1 MEIPSEP
8 IRKERIRQKLIRSL
22 GGESQILGLQLRSR
36 PPQKNKK
43 NGGPFTI
50 VDATLIISMII
61 RRVII
66 ITIIIRT
73 LTII

>member
-8 IRKERIRQKLIRSL
+8 IRKERICQNLIRSL
-22 GGESQILGLQLRSR
+22 GGESRFWVYNCEADPSKKQ
-36 PPQKNKK
+36 K

-50 VDATLIISMII
+50 VDTTLIISMIV

-66 ITIIIRT
+66 ITIIRT
-73 LTII
+73 LM